1 MRTPQIGETKAAMKR
16 PTSPRILLLAGAAV
30 AAPLLALAGGV
41 AVSQTQNLPAV
52 EWDVR
57 RLDTLD
63 RNVRR
68 LERALTQRN
77 AVGQPV
83 LVESDPEVVTLM
95 GQVATMERRLGD
107 VEATVQRLNGDLERV
122 SLQADDSAREAG
134 ALRTRL
140 DAAEGRLKQA
150 DDAARAAREQA
161 AAEAAAQRSPTGS
174 AAGDLAAAQ
183 ALVAADPAGAARAFD
198 LLIVNWP
205 DTPQAAEA
213 GSRLGDLRR
222 AANDMAGAVTAY
234 AGALT
239 GWPTTPWAGETTLK
253 LARALVATDR
263 DTQACGALGEFNR
276 RYAATASAALKTI
289 AGQVRTQAACR

>member
-1 MRTPQIGETKAAMKR
+1 MK
-16 PTSPRILLLAGAAV
+16 SPFSFRNILLAGV
-30 AAPLLALAGGV
+30 GLCLLGGV
-41 AVSQTQNLPAV
+41 AVSQTPNLPAV

-83 LVESDPEVVTLM
+83 LVESDPEVVTLQ
-95 GQVATMERRLGD
+95 GQMATMQRRLGD

-122 SLQADDSAREAG
+122 TLQAEDSARETA

-140 DAAEGRLKQA
+140 NQTEDRLKGAEDAAKS
-150 DDAARAAREQA
+150 AAAQLAAQ
-161 AAEAAAQRSPTGS
+161 AAEADALRSPTGS
-174 AAGDLAAAQ
+174 AAGDLAAAA
-183 ALVAADPAGAARAFD
+183 ALPAADRARAYEI
-198 LLIVNWP
+198 LIDNWP
-205 DTPQAAEA
+205 DTAQAREA
-213 GSRLGDLRR
+213 SSRLGDIRR

-239 GWPTTPWAGETTLK
+239 GWPTTAWAGETTLK
-253 LARALVATDR
+253 LARALIATDR
-263 DTQACGALGEFNR
+263 KPQACGALGEFNR

-289 AGQVRTQAACR
+289 AGQIQTQAACR

>member
-1 MRTPQIGETKAAMKR
+1 MSLKPFHRN
-16 PTSPRILLLAGAAV
+16 LLLAGLGAS
-30 AAPLLALAGGV
+30 ALIGGV
-41 AVSQTQNLPAV
+41 AVSQVQPLPAV

-83 LVESDPEVVTLM
+83 LVEPDPEVVTLQ
-95 GQVATMERRLGD
+95 GQVATMERRLSD
-107 VEATVQRLNGDLERV
+107 VEATVQRINGDLERV
-122 SLQADDSAREAG
+122 SLQADDSARANA

-140 DAAEGRLKQA
+140 NDAENRIKAQ
-150 DDAARAAREQA
+150 DDAARAAAAQA
-161 AAEAAAQRSPTGS
+161 AAEADAQRSPTGN

-183 ALVAADPAGAARAFD
+183 ALVAANPAGAAQAYET
-198 LLIVNWP
+198 LIDNWP
-205 DTPQAAEA
+205 DTAQAREA
-213 GSRLGDLRR
+213 NMRLGDLRR
-222 AANDMAGAVTAY
+222 GGNDMAGAVTAY
-234 AGALT
+234 AAALT

-263 DTQACGALGEFNR
+263 KPQACGALGEFNR

-289 AGQVRTQAACR
+289 AGQIGVQAACR

>member
-1 MRTPQIGETKAAMKR
+1 MK
-16 PTSPRILLLAGAAV
+16 PAPSARILLIAAAAV
-30 AAPLLALAGGV
+30 AAPTLVLIGGV

-83 LVESDPEVVTLM
+83 LVESDPEVVTLQ

-107 VEATVQRLNGDLERV
+107 VEATVQRINGDLERA
-122 SLQADDSAREAG
+122 SFQADESARANSQLL
-134 ALRTRL
+134 ARL
-140 DAAEGRLKQA
+140 NAAETRIKAQ
-150 DDAARAAREQA
+150 DDAARAAAQRA
-161 AAEAAAQRSPTGS
+161 AAEAEAARSPTGT

-183 ALVAADPAGAARAFD
+183 GLVAGDPAGAVRAYET
-198 LLIVNWP
+198 LIENWP
-205 DTPQAAEA
+205 DTPQAREA
-213 GSRLGDLRR
+213 NTRLGDLRR
-222 AANDMAGAVTAY
+222 SGNDMAGAVTAY
-234 AGALT
+234 ASSLN

-253 LARALVATDR
+253 LARALIATDR
-263 DTQACGALGEFNR
+263 KPQACGALGEFNR

-289 AGQVRTQAACR
+289 AGQLRTQAGCS